1 MNLMVCCGPFVAF
14 RSSSGGRVLRHALG
28 ALALAVASVPPAGAA
43 ASDAAAT
50 RPTAVAVR
58 VAEAP
63 TLDGDVLDDP
73 VWAHAQP
80 IDTFWQTTPDDGQPA
95 SERTEVRIVYTD
107 TTLYFGIICY
117 DREPGSILASDS
129 RRDASLENTDSVQIV
144 LDTFRDGQNG
154 FVFGT
159 NPAGIEYDG
168 QVARE
173 GQGGDGG
180 PGRQQRG
187 AGGGFN
193 LNWDGA
199 WEVRTRISEIGWSAE
214 FAIPFRTLRYRSGE
228 DTWGLNIQRNIRRR
242 NETAFW
248 ARLDRQYNLYRL
260 VDAGLLTGLAVPPQ
274 RNLKL
279 SPYAL
284 GSATDEQGAR
294 ARGDADFGADAKWSL
309 TPSLTLDLTVNTD
322 FAQVEVDE
330 EQINL
335 DRFNLFF
342 PEKRPFFLENAG
354 LFAVGLPSEVEL
366 FFSRRIGIS
375 GDGTVI
381 PIRGGARLTG
391 KAGGINVGL
400 LNMQTGSAAGEEIVP
415 AANFTVARV
424 SRDLRNRSSVGALF
438 TGRRATGSH
447 AAPGD
452 RGETYAV
459 DARFGIGR
467 RGTVQG
473 FAARTS
479 APGASGRQHAYS
491 LGGRWESEGLRVN
504 GTFTEVG
511 DGFDPQ
517 VGFLAR
523 RDFRNVDL
531 GLFRTIRLGA
541 NPARLL
547 EIRPHT
553 SYRAYWTL
561 GGFQETGFWHIDSH
575 WAWRAGHEIHTGM
588 NITREGVVGA
598 FEIYPGIVV
607 PPGVYDHREAMI
619 VAFTRRAAP
628 VSVESRVNA
637 GGFFGGSRV
646 SPSVTLTAR
655 AGDAFNTSV
664 SWNRNDV
671 ALPWGRF
678 VTNLVRTRVS
688 YSFTPRVYVQGLLQ
702 YNDRAQIWS
711 SNLRFGWL
719 QSSNTGLF
727 VVFNDVQDLDDLSTR
742 RVGRS
747 LVVKFSRLFDLLQ

>member
-1 MNLMVCCGPFVAF
+1 MRLPALPRF
-14 RSSSGGRVLRHALG
+14 RSSHRCGRTLPAAVSV
-28 ALALAVASVPPAGAA
+28 LALAVASVPPAGAA

-80 IDTFWQTTPDDGQPA
+80 IDTFWQTTPDDGLPA

-588 NITREGVVGA
+588 NITREGVVDA

-607 PPGVYDHREAMI
+607 PPGVYDHHEAMI